1 MTQLQPKSVAI
12 DPFSREVLEFPEI
25 VALLGGYLTGPL
37 AEPLLETLAPSTDL
51 EVIQRDH
58 ALAAEA
64 REYLRASPRPGL
76 GSLKDPRFL
85 FEKLR
90 VEGTSLTALEIL
102 VVLAV
107 ARAAGEFRRLLASRD
122 LPRLRELARSLA
134 DLRDLVA
141 DLDGKILPDGS
152 LDSSASPELARL
164 RRSIERVRIEL
175 QAKLESLLHRLS
187 PTVLQDAVI
196 TIRNDRFVIPIRV
209 EEKRRVPGVVH
220 GTSSSGASVF
230 VEPLETLP
238 LNNELVEL
246 QEREFVEIQRILGE
260 FSAKLRARQGELEAA
275 TEILS
280 EIDLAFA
287 KAEFARQ
294 YDCCF
299 PRFISERKLLL
310 QGIRHPLL
318 EKTLRSHNQTSVPL
332 HIELGEPQTLMVIS
346 GPNTGGKTVTVKTVG
361 LAVLMA
367 QAGLPVVAG
376 EACLPL
382 FGKVL
387 ADIGDQ
393 QSIEA
398 SLSTF
403 SAHVTN
409 IEAMV
414 ERADANDLVLLDELG
429 ASTEPSEGAALAVA
443 ILEHFCERG
452 AVTFVTTHH
461 ARLKAFAAETPAAVN
476 AATEFDEATLQPTYR
491 LLIGLPGKS
500 SALDTAARLG
510 LKGSIVARARS
521 LLAPAEAESA
531 ALIARLH
538 EQKKEFERRLA
549 ELGRETK
556 AFEARR
562 AELEKTYV
570 QERSARLREL
580 DKRLEETLR
589 QYEKRWEEALAE
601 IRARAETV
609 PRGGIGKSA
618 ERKAATLRGE
628 ARDEWNASVLEV
640 IGAAAQD
647 DQAGESVTLAVGD
660 RVRLAQL
667 STPGTVTA
675 LHDNDQVEVEVGRLR
690 MRVRRNEVQ
699 VLPGSRAGVTGPQA
713 VLAGAA
719 EAPVEINVIGCT
731 AEDAREQV
739 DAFLDRAFVA
749 GRFRLRV
756 VHGHG
761 KGILRRSLHE
771 MFSAHPHVE
780 KFYPAPPHEGGTGA
794 TIVELKI

>member
-76 GSLKDPRFL
+76 GSLKNPRFL

-152 LDSSASPELARL
+152 LDSSASPELARI

-260 FSAKLRARQGELEAA
+260 FSVKLRARQLELEAA

-299 PRFISERKLLL
+299 PRFVAERKLIL
-310 QGIRHPLL
+310 QDVRHPLL
-318 EKTLRSHNQTSVPL
+318 E
-332 HIELGEPQTLMVIS
+332 
-346 GPNTGGKTVTVKTVG
+346 
-361 LAVLMA
+361 
-367 QAGLPVVAG
+367 
-376 EACLPL
+376 
-382 FGKVL
+382 
-387 ADIGDQ
+387 
-393 QSIEA
+393 
-398 SLSTF
+398 
-403 SAHVTN
+403 
-409 IEAMV
+409 
-414 ERADANDLVLLDELG
+414 
-429 ASTEPSEGAALAVA
+429 
-443 ILEHFCERG
+443 
-452 AVTFVTTHH
+452 
-461 ARLKAFAAETPAAVN
+461 
-476 AATEFDEATLQPTYR
+476 
-491 LLIGLPGKS
+491 
-500 SALDTAARLG
+500 
-510 LKGSIVARARS
+510 
-521 LLAPAEAESA
+521 
-531 ALIARLH
+531 
-538 EQKKEFERRLA
+538 
-549 ELGRETK
+549 
-556 AFEARR
+556 
-562 AELEKTYV
+562 
-570 QERSARLREL
+570 
-580 DKRLEETLR
+580 
-589 QYEKRWEEALAE
+589 
-601 IRARAETV
+601 
-609 PRGGIGKSA
+609 
-618 ERKAATLRGE
+618 
-628 ARDEWNASVLEV
+628 
-640 IGAAAQD
+640 
-647 DQAGESVTLAVGD
+647 
-660 RVRLAQL
+660 
-667 STPGTVTA
+667 
-675 LHDNDQVEVEVGRLR
+675 
-690 MRVRRNEVQ
+690 
-699 VLPGSRAGVTGPQA
+699 
-713 VLAGAA
+713 
-719 EAPVEINVIGCT
+719 
-731 AEDAREQV
+731 
-739 DAFLDRAFVA
+739 
-749 GRFRLRV
+749 
-756 VHGHG
+756 
-761 KGILRRSLHE
+761 
-771 MFSAHPHVE
+771 
-780 KFYPAPPHEGGTGA
+780 
-794 TIVELKI
+794 

>member
-1 MTQLQPKSVAI
+1 MINPTTTRAI

-25 VALLGGYLTGPL
+25 VELLSGYLTGPV
-37 AEPLLETLAPSTDL
+37 AEPLLEALAPSTDL

-58 ALAAEA
+58 ALAAEG
-64 REYLRASPRPGL
+64 REYLRESPRPGL

-90 VEGTSLTALEIL
+90 VEGASLTALEIL
-102 VVLAV
+102 AVLAV
-107 ARAAGEFRRLLASRD
+107 ARAACEFRRLFGPGA
-122 LPRLRELARSLA
+122 LPRLRELARSMA

-152 LDSSASPELARL
+152 VDSSASPELARI
-164 RRSIERVRIEL
+164 RRSIERLRIEL
-175 QAKLESLLHRLS
+175 QAKLESLLHRL
-187 PTVLQDAVI
+187 PTTVLQDAVV

-260 FSAKLRARQGELEAA
+260 FSAKLRARQAELEAA

-299 PRFISERKLLL
+299 PRFVSERKLIL
-310 QGIRHPLL
+310 QDARHPLL
-318 EKTLRSHNQTSVPL
+318 EKTLRSRNQTSVPL
-332 HIELGEPQTLMVIS
+332 YVELMEPKTLMVIS

-367 QAGLPVVAG
+367 QAGLPVVAS

-398 SLSTF
+398 NLSTF

-414 ERADANDLVLLDELG
+414 ERADGNDLVLLDELG
-429 ASTEPSEGAALAVA
+429 ASTEPNEGAALAVA
-443 ILEHFCERG
+443 ILEHFCQCG
-452 AVTFVTTHH
+452 AMTFVTTHH

-476 AATEFDEATLQPTYR
+476 AATEFDEATLEPTYR

-510 LKGSIVARARS
+510 LRGSIVARARS
-521 LLAPAEAESA
+521 LIGPSEAESA

-538 EQKKEFERRLA
+538 EQKEEFERRLA

-562 AELEKTYV
+562 AELGKKYE
-570 QERSARLREL
+570 QERGTKIREL
-580 DKRLEETLR
+580 DKRFEETLR
-589 QYEKRWEEALAE
+589 QYEKRWEDALTE
-601 IRARAETV
+601 IRARAEAV
-609 PRGGIGKSA
+609 KVGKSA
-618 ERKAATLRGE
+618 ERKAASLRGE
-628 ARDEWNASVLEV
+628 AREEWNASVLEV
-640 IGAAAQD
+640 IGAPAQD
-647 DQAGESVTLAVGD
+647 EQAPRVTALAVGD

-667 STPGTVTA
+667 STPGTVIS
-675 LHDNDQVEVEVGRLR
+675 LLDNDQVEVEVGRMR

-699 VLPGSRAGVTGPQA
+699 VLPGSQAGAAGPRT
-713 VLAGAA
+713 VLAAAA

-731 AEDAREQV
+731 AEEACEQV
-739 DAFLDRAFVA
+739 DEFLDRAFVA

-771 MFSAHPHVE
+771 MFGSHPHVE
-780 KFYPAPPHEGGTGA
+780 KFYPAPPHEGGTGV

>member
-1 MTQLQPKSVAI
+1 MTQPKPRSVSI
-12 DPFSREVLEFPEI
+12 DPFSLEVLEFPAI
-25 VALLGGYLTGPL
+25 VELLAGYLTGSV
-37 AEPLLETLAPSTDL
+37 AEPLLETLAPSTNL
-51 EVIQRDH
+51 PVIQRDL

-64 REYLRASPRPGL
+64 REYLRESPRPGL
-76 GSLKDPRFL
+76 GSLKNPRFI

-90 VEGTSLTALEIL
+90 IEGTSLAALEIL
-102 VVLAV
+102 AVLAV
-107 ARAAGEFRRLLASRD
+107 AHAACEFHQLFASQD
-122 LPRLRELARSLA
+122 FPRLRELARRVA
-134 DLRDLVA
+134 DLRDLTA

-152 LDSSASPELARL
+152 LDSSASPELARIRRAMERL
-164 RRSIERVRIEL
+164 RVEL
-175 QAKLESLLHRLS
+175 QVKLESLLHRLS
-187 PTVLQDAVI
+187 ATVLQDAVV

-220 GTSSSGASVF
+220 GASSSGASVF

-246 QEREFVEIQRILGE
+246 RDREFAEILRILGE
-260 FSAKLRARQGELEAA
+260 FSAKLRARQAELEAA

-280 EIDLAFA
+280 EMDLAFA

-299 PRFISERKLLL
+299 PRFVSARKLV
-310 QGIRHPLL
+310 IEDARHPLL
-318 EKTLRSHNQTSVPL
+318 EKTLRSRHQASVPL
-332 HIELGEPQTLMVIS
+332 DVELEEPKTLMVIS

-367 QAGLPVVAG
+367 QAGLPVVAS
-376 EACLPL
+376 EASLPL

-414 ERADANDLVLLDELG
+414 EVADRNDLVLLDELG
-429 ASTEPSEGAALAVA
+429 ASTEPNEGAALAIA
-443 ILEHFCERG
+443 ILDHFCQRG
-452 AVTFVTTHH
+452 SMTFVTTHH

-510 LKGSIVARARS
+510 LRGSIVEKARS
-521 LLAPAEAESA
+521 LLGPSEAESA
-531 ALIARLH
+531 TLIAKLH
-538 EQKKEFERRLA
+538 EQKEEFERRLA
-549 ELGRETK
+549 ELARQAK
-556 AFEARR
+556 ALEARR
-562 AELEKTYV
+562 VELERKYE
-570 QERSARLREL
+570 QERGTRIREL
-580 DKRLEETLR
+580 DKRFEETLR
-589 QYEKRWEEALAE
+589 QYEKRWEDALTE
-601 IRARAETV
+601 IRARAETAKL
-609 PRGGIGKSA
+609 GKSA

-628 ARDEWNASVLEV
+628 AREEWNASVLEAL
-640 IGAAAQD
+640 GAPAEDEQGP
-647 DQAGESVTLAVGD
+647 QATVLAVGD

-667 STPGTVTA
+667 STPGTVIG
-675 LHDNDQVEVEVGRLR
+675 LLDNDQVEVEVGRMR
-690 MRVRRNEVQ
+690 MRVRRNEVR
-699 VLPGSRAGVTGPQA
+699 VLPGSQAGATGPRA
-713 VLAGAA
+713 VLAEAA

-731 AEDAREQV
+731 AEEAREQV
-739 DAFLDRAFVA
+739 DEFLDRAFVA
-749 GRFRLRV
+749 GRFRLRI

-771 MFSAHPHVE
+771 MFSSHPHVE
-780 KFYPAPPHEGGTGA
+780 KFYPAPRHEGGTGA
-794 TIVELKI
+794 TIVELKT